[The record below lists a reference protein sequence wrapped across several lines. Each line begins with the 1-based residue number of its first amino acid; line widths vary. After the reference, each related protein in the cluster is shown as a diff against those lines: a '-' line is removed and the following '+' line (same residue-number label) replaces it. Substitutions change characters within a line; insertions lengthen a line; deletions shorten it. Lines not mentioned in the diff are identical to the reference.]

1 MRATPTHQAMQFV
14 QIKSAKFPRFD
25 QEFEDS
31 TPDIL
36 TLTTLTSFLDLD
48 SSSSSSTWRKLPT
61 FGGGRLWILRL
72 ESSKDIVGKRRK
84 MWG

>member
-48 SSSSSSTWRKLPT
+48 SSSSSS
-61 FGGGRLWILRL
+61 
-72 ESSKDIVGKRRK
+72 
-84 MWG
+84 

>member
-36 TLTTLTSFLDLD
+36 TLTTLTSFLIL
-48 SSSSSSTWRKLPT
+48 TLLPLLLRPGENHQHSEGAG
-61 FGGGRLWILRL
+61 FG
-72 ESSKDIVGKRRK
+72 S
-84 MWG
+84 